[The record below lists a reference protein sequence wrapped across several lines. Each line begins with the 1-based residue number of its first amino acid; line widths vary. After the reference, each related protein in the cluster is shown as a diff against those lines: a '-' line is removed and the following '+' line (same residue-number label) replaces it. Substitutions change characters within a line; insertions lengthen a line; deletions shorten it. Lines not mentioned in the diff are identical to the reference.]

1 MNAQTAGRL
10 DSQLRRCPFGGEI
23 ASKIAA
29 TGSADV
35 CLYAGDPAHRWTRAL
50 ARRALVGPASATL
63 LPPGIDPLALRWPA
77 CPVVGDVTGLPGH
90 EVRALAEALVRDGCG
105 LAFLTDLA
113 RGNTLRIVPEL
124 ETV

>member
-1 MNAQTAGRL
+1 MK
-10 DSQLRRCPFGGEI
+10 RCPFGGEI
-23 ASKIAA
+23 EAQIAA

-77 CPVVGDVTGLPGH
+77 GTCIADVSGQSA
-90 EVRALAEALVRDGCG
+90 EIVRALAQALVRDGVTHA
-105 LAFLTDLA
+105 LLVDLENPA
-113 RGNTLRIVPEL
+113 RTLHVKPQPQQ
-124 ETV
+124 VAA

>member
-1 MNAQTAGRL
+1 MK
-10 DSQLRRCPFGGEI
+10 RCPFGGEI
-23 ASKIAA
+23 EAQIAA

-77 CPVVGDVTGLPGH
+77 CPIVADVTGLDGVQ
-90 EVRALAEALVRDGCG
+90 VRALAEALIRDGAG
-105 LAFLTDLA
+105 LAFLTDLKA
-113 RGNTLRIVPEL
+113 GITHRVVPEL
-124 ETV
+124 ETA

>member
-1 MNAQTAGRL
+1 MNAH
-10 DSQLRRCPFGGEI
+10 LRSAPFYREI
-23 ASKIAA
+23 EAKQRSGV
-29 TGSADV
+29 TPDV
-35 CLYAGDPAHRWTRAL
+35 RLYAGDPAHRWTRAL

-77 CPVVGDVTGLPGH
+77 CPVVDDVTGLPGH

-113 RGNTLRIVPEL
+113 RGHTLRIVPEL
-124 ETV
+124 ETA